1 MYAVIRTGG
10 KQHRVELGQSV
21 RVEKLAGAVG
31 DSIELNEVLMVG
43 GGDGEARVG
52 RPLVAGAK
60 AVGTITAQGR
70 GPKIRI
76 FKMKRR
82 KNYRRR
88 SGHRQDF
95 TEIRVETIEG

>member
-10 KQHRVELGQSV
+10 KQHRVEPGRSV
-21 RVEKLAGAVG
+21 RVDRLTGAVG
-31 DSIELNEVLMVG
+31 DSVELNEVLLVG
-43 GGDGEARVG
+43 GEGDARVG
-52 RPLVAGAK
+52 QPLVAGAR

-70 GPKIRI
+70 GPKLRV

-95 TEIRVETIEG
+95 TEIRVEKIEG

>member
-10 KQHRVELGQSV
+10 KQHRVEPGKSV
-21 RVEKLAGAVG
+21 RVEKLAGLVG
-31 DSIELNEVLMVG
+31 DSIELSEVLLV
-43 GGDGEARVG
+43 GGDGEPRVG
-52 RPLVAGAK
+52 KPLVAGAR
-60 AVGTITAQGR
+60 AIGTITAQGR

-95 TEIRVETIEG
+95 TEIRVDKIEG

>member
-10 KQHRVELGQSV
+10 KQHRVEPGRSV
-21 RVEKLAGAVG
+21 RVDRLAGAVG
-31 DSIELNEVLMVG
+31 DSVELNEVLLVG
-43 GGDGEARVG
+43 GEGDARVG
-52 RPLVAGAK
+52 QPLVAGAR

-70 GPKIRI
+70 GPKLRV

-95 TEIRVETIEG
+95 TEIRVEKIEG

>member
-10 KQHRVELGQSV
+10 KQHRIEPGQSI

-31 DSIELNEVLMVG
+31 DSIELDEVLMVG
-43 GGDGEARVG
+43 GEGEARVG
-52 RPLVAGAK
+52 QPLVDGVK
-60 AVGTITAQGR
+60 AIGTITDQGR
-70 GPKIRI
+70 GPKIKV

-88 SGHRQDF
+88 QGHRQDY
-95 TEIRVETIEG
+95 TEIRVEKIEG

>member
-10 KQHRVELGQSV
+10 KQHRVEPGQSV

-31 DSIELNEVLMVG
+31 DRIELSEVLLVA
-43 GGDGEARVG
+43 GEGEERVG
-52 RPLVAGAK
+52 KPLVAGAK
-60 AVGTITAQGR
+60 AVGTITAQCR
-70 GPKIRI
+70 GPKFRI

-88 SGHRQDF
+88 NGHRQDF
-95 TEIRVETIEG
+95 TEIRVESIEG

>member
-10 KQHRVELGQSV
+10 KQHRVEPGQCV

-31 DSIELNEVLMVG
+31 DRIELTEVLLVG
-43 GGDGEARVG
+43 GGDEARVG
-52 RPLVAGAK
+52 QPLVAGAK

-95 TEIRVETIEG
+95 TEIRVEKIEG

>member
-31 DSIELNEVLMVG
+31 DSIELNEVLLVG

-95 TEIRVETIEG
+95 TEIRVEKIEG

>member
-10 KQHRVELGQSV
+10 KQHRVEPGQSV

-31 DSIELNEVLMVG
+31 DRIELTEVLLVA
-43 GGDGEARVG
+43 GGDDPRVG
-52 RPLVAGAK
+52 KPLVAGVK

-70 GPKIRI
+70 GPKLRI

-88 SGHRQDF
+88 NGHRQEY
-95 TEIRVETIEG
+95 TEIHVEKIEG

>member
-10 KQHRVELGQSV
+10 KQHRVEPGQSI
-21 RVEKLAGAVG
+21 RVEKLTGAVG
-31 DSIELNEVLMVG
+31 DSIELDEVLLVG
-43 GGDGEARVG
+43 GEGEARVG
-52 RPLVAGAK
+52 QPLVAGAK

-70 GPKIRI
+70 GPKIKV

-88 SGHRQDF
+88 QGHRQDY
-95 TEIRVETIEG
+95 TEIRVEKIEG

>member
-10 KQHRVELGQSV
+10 KQHRVEPGQSI

-31 DSIELNEVLMVG
+31 DAVELGEVLLVG
-43 GGDGEARVG
+43 GEGEARVG
-52 RPLVAGAK
+52 QPLVAGAK

-70 GPKIRI
+70 GPKIKV

-82 KNYRRR
+82 KNYRRL
-88 SGHRQDF
+88 SGHRQDY
-95 TEIRVETIEG
+95 TEIRVEKIEG